1 MYKKIRPPACTPEL
15 KLEKS
20 YLIWG
25 WQTSSKL
32 HFGTTIGARLMGLSL
47 LKKNRWHVL
56 PMLSLGMEG
65 VPVLGRETI
74 DCEKICLIAF
84 WQHTGQAGPAVHVD
98 PTCHPSVELGNT
110 HEGIGDIAMSH
121 ELVDSDFDRHGRRPP
136 QCDCLGRAGLAE
148 QKTSL
153 PWLYGIGASRACS
166 RREPISI
173 SVGAAFLCRLPIAT
187 RRLFP
192 NGPARLIPA
201 LDENIYAM
209 DSHVQELLLLCRS
222 GFWTGREE
230 LGGGGRSDR

>member
-1 MYKKIRPPACTPEL
+1 MARIPWMLASTKRGVLWMRGGKILMLTFFSAYCIMYKKIRPPACTPEL

-110 HEGIGDIAMSH
+110 HEGIGDVATSH
-121 ELVDSDFDRHGRRPP
+121 ELVDGDFDRHGRR
-136 QCDCLGRAGLAE
+136 QWRRTKIIWGRANL
-148 QKTSL
+148 K
-153 PWLYGIGASRACS
+153 I
-166 RREPISI
+166 
-173 SVGAAFLCRLPIAT
+173 
-187 RRLFP
+187 
-192 NGPARLIPA
+192 
-201 LDENIYAM
+201 M
-209 DSHVQELLLLCRS
+209 
-222 GFWTGREE
+222 
-230 LGGGGRSDR
+230 